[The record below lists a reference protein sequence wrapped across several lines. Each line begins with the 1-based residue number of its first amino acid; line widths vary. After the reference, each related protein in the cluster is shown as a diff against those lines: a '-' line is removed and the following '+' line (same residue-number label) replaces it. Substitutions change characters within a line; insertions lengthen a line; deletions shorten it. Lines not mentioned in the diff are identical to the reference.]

1 MLRSWKPLW
10 SLISLL
16 FPSQWM
22 PSRAHLTT
30 NSLLHK
36 YKKRKSHSLL
46 VLQKNSV
53 SRKSGQIVHRNTGIF
68 ESLASTTRW
77 SKLYMTVKWLG
88 LHILLSFSVSLS
100 ILSLSFAGVN
110 SFLSFLTMNRTP
122 TWFHMRKSP
131 WGLCRPTEDWGYC
144 LLGHDDAR
152 TVEYTTVSH
161 RALLFCVVISST
173 GVFQRTG
180 EKSLFSK
187 RLKIFDLMY
196 LLKHRAQV
204 LKHCQKIY
212 VKLSCLMLYQLRTE
226 VSAALKYKAKHNLYV
241 LMS

>member
-1 MLRSWKPLW
+1 
-10 SLISLL
+10 
-16 FPSQWM
+16 
-22 PSRAHLTT
+22 
-30 NSLLHK
+30 
-36 YKKRKSHSLL
+36 
-46 VLQKNSV
+46 
-53 SRKSGQIVHRNTGIF
+53 
-68 ESLASTTRW
+68 
-77 SKLYMTVKWLG
+77 MTVKWQG

-173 GVFQRTG
+173 GVFQCTG

-196 LLKHRAQV
+196 LLKHRVQD

-226 VSAALKYKAKHNLYV
+226 VSAALKYKAYRLCWADQC
-241 LMS
+241 